1 MILQQSGDDPEF
13 PYVLIAAP
21 TGTAAA
27 NIRGQTLH
35 TTFGFSFGNE
45 HFSLG
50 DKIRDKKRNQMKNMR
65 IVIIDEISMVKADQ
79 LFQLDKRLREL
90 TEKPA
95 KLFGGAKLFLF
106 GDIMQL
112 KPCMGRYI
120 FEEPINPDYKMDYHL
135 GTHWE
140 SFKVIT
146 LEKNH
151 RQGEDMDY
159 AAMLNRF

>member
-1 MILQQSGDDPEF
+1 
-13 PYVLIAAP
+13 
-21 TGTAAA
+21 
-27 NIRGQTLH
+27 
-35 TTFGFSFGNE
+35 
-45 HFSLG
+45 
-50 DKIRDKKRNQMKNMR
+50 MKNMK
-65 IVIIDEISMVKADQ
+65 IAIIDEISMVKSDQ

-135 GTHWE
+135 GTHWK

-159 AAMLNRF
+159 AAMLNRFRIGQQTEDDMQRLQSRVRPLDHPDLQGAVFISCTNKVVEKLNSKRLAEISSRY